1 MVTVFVF
8 FLKQKTAYEMRI
20 SDWSSDVC
28 SSDLT
33 DVGRYRITRIDAPDQ
48 HVADHFI
55 HVARDVIEIGDPAIE
70 HRGIRRHQEIDPRL
84 DRPETRPGGEPR
96 RDPEFIIA
104 DHERPLARVRFDEQ
118 RPNEDRPLPD
128 RPVERAEEHTSELQ
142 SLKRISYAV
151 ICWQKNTRRH

>member
-1 MVTVFVF
+1 MF
-8 FLKQKTAYEMRI
+8 FFFKQKTAYGVRI

-28 SSDLT
+28 SADLEREGKARIEGKAET

-84 DRPETRPGGEPR
+84 DRPETRPGGAPR
-96 RDPEFIIA
+96 RDPAFIIA
-104 DHERPLARVRFDEQ
+104 DLERPLSRVRFDAQ
-118 RPNEDRPLPD
+118 RPNEDRLLPD
-128 RPVERAEEHTSELQ
+128 RPVELIA
-142 SLKRISYAV
+142 KREFGARKSV
-151 ICWQKNTRRH
+151 V